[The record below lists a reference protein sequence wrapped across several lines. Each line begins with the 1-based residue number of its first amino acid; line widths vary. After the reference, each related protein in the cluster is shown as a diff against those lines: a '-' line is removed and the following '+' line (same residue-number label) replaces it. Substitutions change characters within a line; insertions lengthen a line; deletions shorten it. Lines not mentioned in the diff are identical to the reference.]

1 MNSNSRYIED
11 ACRKDRRDFDDRN
24 KNNKLQL
31 LKCSSP
37 GDCCSGLEEVAQP
50 LHLSLTVNTANFCI
64 HY

>member
-31 LKCSSP
+31 L
-37 GDCCSGLEEVAQP
+37 
-50 LHLSLTVNTANFCI
+50 
-64 HY
+64 